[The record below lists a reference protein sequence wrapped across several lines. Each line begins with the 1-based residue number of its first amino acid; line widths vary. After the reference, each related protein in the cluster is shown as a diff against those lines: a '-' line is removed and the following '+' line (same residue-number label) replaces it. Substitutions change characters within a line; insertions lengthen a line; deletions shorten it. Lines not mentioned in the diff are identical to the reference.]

1 MRLRQEFYQHIES
14 DSLSLSDALKK
25 MREIAGMTQTEYAL
39 MIGITPRV
47 LMDIE
52 REKGNPR
59 LDTLTK
65 LGKPFGLRLGFVR

>member
-1 MRLRQEFYQHIES
+1 MRLRQEFYQNIEN
-14 DSLSLSDALKK
+14 DSLSLSEALKK
-25 MREIAGMTQTEYAL
+25 MREIAGMTQTEYAQ
-39 MIGITPRV
+39 MVGITPRV

-59 LDTLTK
+59 LDTLSK